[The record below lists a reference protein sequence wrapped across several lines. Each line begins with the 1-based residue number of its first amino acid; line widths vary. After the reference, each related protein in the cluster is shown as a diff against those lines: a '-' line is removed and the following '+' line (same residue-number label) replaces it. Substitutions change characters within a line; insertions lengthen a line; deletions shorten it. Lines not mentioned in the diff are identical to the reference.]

1 MTVAKDWA
9 RAMTEP
15 LPQEWADEAARL
27 AHEPATVTTVTLA
40 VPPSINHW
48 WKPFTMYRGGHAVAS
63 IKLTEDAEVYTARAW
78 ADLRRQKQTPQAL
91 AARYADL
98 WLAFD
103 MALYLV
109 SPLSQDTDSA
119 LKPVGDIVSRYMG
132 IDDCRV
138 RRSQGIARLDPANP
152 RLEVTIE
159 GYRAWDAGGEGRGP
173 WYVMRS
179 KQVGASLLTEP
190 VLVTTRK
197 CKAGL
202 LDSKGAKGAA

>member
-1 MTVAKDWA
+1 VTVAKDWA

-15 LPQEWADEAARL
+15 LSPEWADEATRL
-27 AHEPATVTTVTLA
+27 ATVPATVTTVTLD

-48 WKPFTMYRGGHAVAS
+48 WQPFTLHRGGHAVAS
-63 IKLTEDAEVYTARAW
+63 IKLTQDAEVYTQKAW

-98 WLAFD
+98 WLTFD
-103 MALYLV
+103 MALYLAT
-109 SPLSQDTDSA
+109 PLDRDTDGP
-119 LKPVGDIVSRYMG
+119 LKVVGDLIAGYVNV
-132 IDDCRV
+132 DDCRV
-138 RRSQGIARLDPANP
+138 RRSQGVARLDPSNP

-179 KQVGASLLTEP
+179 KRVGASLLTEP

>member
-15 LPQEWADEAARL
+15 LSPEWADEAARL
-27 AHEPATVTTVTLA
+27 AHEPVAVTTVTLD

-48 WKPFTMYRGGHAVAS
+48 WQPFTLHRDGHAVAS
-63 IKLTEDAEVYTARAW
+63 IKLTQDAEVYTQKAW
-78 ADLRRQKQTPQAL
+78 ADLRRQKQTPASL

-119 LKPVGDIVSRYMG
+119 IKPVGDILSRYMG
-132 IDDCRV
+132 VDDCRV
-138 RRSQGIARLDPANP
+138 RVARGVARLDPANP

-159 GYRAWDAGGEGRGP
+159 GYRAWDAGGGGRGP

-179 KQVGASLLTEP
+179 KWVGASLLTEP
-190 VLVTTRK
+190 VLVTARK

-202 LDSKGAKGAA
+202 LDAKGAKGAA

>member
-15 LPQEWADEAARL
+15 LPQEWAAEAARL
-27 AHEPATVTTVTLA
+27 AREPVAVTTVTLA

-48 WKPFTMYRGGHAVAS
+48 WKPFTLHRGGHAVAS
-63 IKLTEDAEVYTARAW
+63 IKLTEEAEAYTARAW

-103 MALYLV
+103 MALYLPT
-109 SPLSQDTDSA
+109 PLDRDTDGP
-119 LKPVGDIVSRYMG
+119 LKVVGDLIAGYVNV
-132 IDDCRV
+132 DDCRV
-138 RRSQGIARLDPANP
+138 RRSQGMARLDPAYP

-179 KQVGASLLTEP
+179 KRVGASLLTEP
-190 VLVTTRK
+190 VLITARK

-202 LDSKGAKGAA
+202 LDAKGAKGAA

>member
-1 MTVAKDWA
+1 VTVAKDWA

-15 LPQEWADEAARL
+15 LPREWAEEVARL
-27 AHEPATVTTVTLA
+27 ATVPAAVTTVALA

-48 WKPFTMYRGGHAVAS
+48 WQPFTMYRNGHAVAS
-63 IKLTEDAEVYTARAW
+63 IKLTEDAEAYTARAW
-78 ADLRRQKQTPQAL
+78 IDLRQQKQTPALL
-91 AARYADL
+91 AARYANL

-103 MALYLV
+103 MALYLIT
-109 SPLSQDTDSA
+109 PLSQDADSV
-119 LKPVGDIVSRYMG
+119 LKPVGDILSRYMNV
-132 IDDCRV
+132 DDCRV
-138 RRSQGIARLDPANP
+138 RVARARVRLDPANP

-179 KQVGASLLTEP
+179 KRVGVSLLTEP

-202 LDSKGAKGAA
+202 LDAKGAQGAA

>member
-27 AHEPATVTTVTLA
+27 AREPVAVTTVTLA

-48 WKPFTMYRGGHAVAS
+48 WKPFTLHRGGHAVAS
-63 IKLTEDAEVYTARAW
+63 IKLTEEAEAYTARAW

-98 WLAFD
+98 WLTFHVGT
-103 MALYLV
+103 YLAT
-109 SPLSQDTDSA
+109 PLERDADGPVKPLQD
-119 LKPVGDIVSRYMG
+119 LLCGVLGV
-132 IDDCRV
+132 DDCRV
-138 RRSQGIARLDPANP
+138 RQVVARVALDPANP

-179 KQVGASLLTEP
+179 KRVGASLLTEP

-202 LDSKGAKGAA
+202 LDANGAKGAA